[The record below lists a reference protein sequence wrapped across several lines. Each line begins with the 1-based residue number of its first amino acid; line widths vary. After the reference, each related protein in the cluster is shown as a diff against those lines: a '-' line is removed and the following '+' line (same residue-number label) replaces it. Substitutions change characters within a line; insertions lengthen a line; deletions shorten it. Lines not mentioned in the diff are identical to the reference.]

1 MKGRKPK
8 DVAMKLLTGNP
19 GKRST
24 GSGVDSEAP
33 FVCAKLK
40 KPKGLDEYASKE
52 WGRIVSTLAPIL
64 SPASAGMVL
73 VAVDAFS
80 QMRRAAKVLSDAGS
94 DFYETTGKSG
104 AMIREHPAVGM
115 RDRARTA
122 YHRALAE
129 LGASPVAH
137 GRVKSLPKNNQP
149 ELPGITR
156 MLG

>member
-24 GSGVDSEAP
+24 ASADSDAP

-52 WGRIVSTLAPIL
+52 WNRIVSTLAPIL

-80 QMRRAAKVLSDAGS
+80 QMRRATKVLSDAGS
-94 DFYETTGKSG
+94 DFYKTTGKSG
-104 AMIREHPAVGM
+104 EMLREHPAVGM

-137 GRVKSLPKNNQP
+137 TRVKKLPGEAQP
-149 ELPGITR
+149 ELPGIAR